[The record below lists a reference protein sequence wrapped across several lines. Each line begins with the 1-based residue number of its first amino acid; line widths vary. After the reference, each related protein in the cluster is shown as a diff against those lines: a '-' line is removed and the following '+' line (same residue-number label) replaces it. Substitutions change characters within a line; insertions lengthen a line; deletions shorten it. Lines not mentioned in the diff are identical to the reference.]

1 VWGVRANLP
10 DLRLIYKRLAFENSF
25 VVSGFDIVVFLVI
38 LNRNGPIWVSLK
50 PRFLRVGHVNLL
62 KVLNFSEDSSQVL
75 DGNLACFVSDEKHEF
90 SVPDCLTLF
99 SVIVRV
105 NCRNRRLFLDVLEV
119 APGQDEL
126 GLTDLWLGQPDIKNT

>member
-10 DLRLIYKRLAFENSF
+10 DLRLIYKRLTFENSF

-75 DGNLACFVSDEKHEF
+75 DGNLACFVYDEKHEF

-105 NCRNRRLFLDVLEV
+105 NCRNRWLFLDVLEV

>member
-75 DGNLACFVSDEKHEF
+75 DGNLTCFVSDEKHEF

-105 NCRNRRLFLDVLEV
+105 NCRNWRLFLDVLEV

-126 GLTDLWLGQPDIKNT
+126 GLTDLWLSQPDIKNT